1 MKIIPTRTGF
11 KVIFAFL
18 LFLCLTS
25 VVFPEATNAEWVKK
39 GDGTLEWAGDI
50 PGTHKKCVEDNL
62 LTGQCFQRVWS
73 ERGFEGKALEQML
86 DDEKNPR
93 VVTYAVCAEYLW
105 DKPYK
110 NFVECRRLLL
120 NREKNS
126 ISNKKFR
133 QLLEELAN

>member
-1 MKIIPTRTGF
+1 MRINF

-18 LFLCLTS
+18 LFSCSTS
-25 VVFPEATNAEWVKK
+25 VIFPESTNAEWVKK
-39 GDGTLEWAGDI
+39 GDGTLEWVGEI
-50 PGTHKKCVEDNL
+50 PGTHKKCVEEKL
-62 LTGQCFQRVWS
+62 LTKQCFYKVWS
-73 ERGFEGKALEQML
+73 EYGFKGKALEQML
-86 DDEKNPR
+86 NDEKNPR

-105 DKPYK
+105 DKPYE

-120 NREKNS
+120 NKEKNS